1 MHVIENSA
9 SQSISLEFQ
18 ATAND
23 YMREADQ
30 YDPWMNAEILRL
42 QGEFGLAQ
50 GNLVEAKA
58 KITQSIEK
66 NKKEAKT
73 WLAYAKLNEIVF
85 TNARAEQDK
94 DRSVM
99 NSLKGYLFA
108 VTLAQHKSKLII
120 PFVLKLIKTPSL
132 KNKRDIAGFIKLNV
146 D

>member
-1 MHVIENSA
+1 
-9 SQSISLEFQ
+9 
-18 ATAND
+18 
-23 YMREADQ
+23 
-30 YDPWMNAEILRL
+30 
-42 QGEFGLAQ
+42 
-50 GNLVEAKA
+50 
-58 KITQSIEK
+58 
-66 NKKEAKT
+66 
-73 WLAYAKLNEIVF
+73 VF